1 MQELKWRRRRRK
13 RFQGQMQHHR
23 TVFANR
29 IEHDR
34 PLAFGNGFPKDL
46 DALGLK
52 AL

>member
-1 MQELKWRRRRRK
+1 MQELERRRRRRK
-13 RFQGQMQHHR
+13 GFQREMQHHR

-34 PLAFGNGFPKDL
+34 SLAFGNGFPKDL
-46 DALGLK
+46 DTLGLE